1 MGRHAKKKFEL
12 CIGYKGIN
20 IKCLK
25 TTKYLKQ
32 MMKIYTTEYWIHK
45 KADIR
50 QRNGSTLE
58 SKQIKQ
64 ENDFRELITST
75 SKVWLLWLW

>member
-1 MGRHAKKKFEL
+1 MRDGMQRKKFEL

-32 MMKIYTTEYWIHK
+32 MMKNIYQLNTNHK

-50 QRNGSTLE
+50 QRNGSTLKA
-58 SKQIKQ
+58 S
-64 ENDFRELITST
+64 R
-75 SKVWLLWLW
+75 